1 MRREGASVIRIISV
15 LQNDYART
23 DLRPGSLPRRKDSVS
38 WRASKAEAATVALRT
53 DLNHTRGGGQ
63 P

>member
-1 MRREGASVIRIISV
+1 MRKARGRGRVVRESHTSRAISRTFVKMNLNASGALYR
-15 LQNDYART
+15 NFR
-23 DLRPGSLPRRKDSVS
+23 
-38 WRASKAEAATVALRT
+38 EAATVALRT